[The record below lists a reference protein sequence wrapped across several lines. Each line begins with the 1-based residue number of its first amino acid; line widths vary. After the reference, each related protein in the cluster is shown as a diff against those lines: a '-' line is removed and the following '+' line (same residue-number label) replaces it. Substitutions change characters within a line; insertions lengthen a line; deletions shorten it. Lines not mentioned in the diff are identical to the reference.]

1 MGATSE
7 ENSPLSKAGKDG
19 EELVELALDLSAE
32 RRRPGDPLSV
42 MERRNGEGEDEGK
55 LSAGAETGAC
65 VGPLYMGP

>member
-32 RRRPGDPLSV
+32 RRRPGDPVSV
-42 MERRNGEGEDEGK
+42 MERRNGEGEDEPVRMK
-55 LSAGAETGAC
+55 ES
-65 VGPLYMGP
+65 